1 MSRQNKRLLFSG
13 MLFLGGGLLVLFRV
27 GWVIGSL
34 PLLGYILL
42 GLGLLGL
49 LDVNIF
55 WGGPFDKRLDA
66 ETNPLSPEAQ
76 VELERRVHE
85 QGDMLHRFTFWT
97 KVIPVIV
104 AGILVLLALLRV
116 I

>member
-13 MLFLGGGLLVLFRV
+13 MLVVGGGLLVLFRV
-27 GWVIGSL
+27 GWVIRSL
-34 PLLGYILL
+34 PVLGYILL

-55 WGGPFDKRLDA
+55 LGGPLDKRLDA
-66 ETNPLSPEAQ
+66 EANPLSREAR

-85 QGDMLHRFTFWT
+85 QGDMLHRFTFWA

-104 AGILVLLALLRV
+104 IGILVLLALLGV